1 MTIWPSP
8 SLWWIM
14 AYSALAILLYG
25 AINQWISVKKAA
37 SARDAFL
44 RFEAGRFVWFR
55 TSAEALRVVIFCL
68 LSFALL
74 LITGYGPAF
83 FPEQLQ

>member
-25 AINQWISVKKAA
+25 AINQWISVKKRPQPGMLSSGLKLAA
-37 SARDAFL
+37 LS
-44 RFEAGRFVWFR
+44 GFVH
-55 TSAEALRVVIFCL
+55 LPKL
-68 LSFALL
+68 
-74 LITGYGPAF
+74 
-83 FPEQLQ
+83 